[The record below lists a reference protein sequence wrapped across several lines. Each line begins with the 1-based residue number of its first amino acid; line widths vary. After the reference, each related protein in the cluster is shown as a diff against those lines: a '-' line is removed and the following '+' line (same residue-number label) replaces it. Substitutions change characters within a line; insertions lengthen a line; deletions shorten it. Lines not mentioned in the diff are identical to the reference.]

1 MPKQQG
7 GWFLAKTLYDLGVRN
22 IFTLAGGHIN
32 PVYKACT
39 DLGIR
44 LIDTHHEQGA
54 AMAADAFGRVTR
66 TPGICLVTAGPGLT
80 NALTGVAG
88 SYLSNSPM
96 LLIAGRS
103 GIEENDILSLQEIDQ
118 LSMVKP
124 VTKWART
131 VYDVKRIPEYVS
143 NAYKNSIT
151 GRPGPTYIGTS
162 YEVLYPGCYEKDLS
176 SYSLEIPIVSSE
188 PSDSEIRELLSM
200 LKKSARPVVIAGS
213 GSWYSG
219 AEEEIQR
226 FAELLNVPFFTLN
239 MGRGIVPDSNCFGI
253 ASPGSP
259 RGFREI
265 TQKADL
271 IVLLG
276 IRLGI
281 YIGFGKTFNSKAKI
295 VQVDIEPSEIG
306 RNRSSDLPVISDIK
320 SLLGKSLSYIEEE
333 NIEFDFR
340 KWHKEATVISK
351 KTYNEFTKKI
361 LSSVEK
367 TIHPAKVVK
376 IVSELMGDEGII
388 VVDGGDSQSWTDT
401 TCTVNRPGH
410 YIKGGPLG
418 CMGVGIPFALGTK
431 TARPDNKVCLITGD
445 GAAAMN
451 FMEFETAL
459 RHKIP
464 FVVVICNDSAWGMTK
479 HQIEITYPG
488 AKNVQGVDLGFVPF
502 HKIAIAMGGYGAV
515 VDNINKLKP
524 ALTRAFRSGLPS
536 VINVRTD
543 PDAVSGATHTITD
556 MMMKGM

>member
-1 MPKQQG
+1 MAKKQG
-7 GWFLAKTLYDLGVRN
+7 GWFLAKTLYDMGVRN

-66 TPGICLVTAGPGLT
+66 TPGICLVTAGPGFT

-103 GIEENDILSLQEIDQ
+103 GVEENDILSLQEIDQ

-131 VYDVKRIPEYVS
+131 VFDVKRIPEYVS

-151 GRPGPTYIGTS
+151 GRPGPAYIGTS
-162 YEVLYPGCYEKDLS
+162 YEVLYPGCDEKELS
-176 SYSLEIPIVSSE
+176 NYTLKIPHTSSE
-188 PSDSEIRELLSM
+188 PSDSEVEEMISMIR
-200 LKKSARPVVIAGS
+200 KSERPVLITGS
-213 GSWYSG
+213 GSWYSRS
-219 AEEEIQR
+219 EDEIKR
-226 FAELLNVPFFTLN
+226 FSEILNIPLFTLN
-239 MGRGIVPDSNCFGI
+239 MGRGIVPDSSSFGI

-271 IVLLG
+271 ILLFG
-276 IRLGI
+276 IRLSI
-281 YIGFGKTFNSKAKI
+281 YIGFGNTFNPKAKI
-295 VQVDIEPSEIG
+295 IQTDIEPSEID
-306 RNRSSDLPVISDIK
+306 RNKPTDLSIVSDLK
-320 SLLGKSLSYIEEE
+320 SLLKKALSHLEEN
-333 NIEFDFR
+333 NIEFKFN

-351 KTYNEFTKKI
+351 KSYSEFTKQI
-361 LSSVEK
+361 LSSRK
-367 TIHPAKVVK
+367 KMIHPAKVAHV
-376 IVSELMGDEGII
+376 VSELLGDEGII

-401 TCTVNRPGH
+401 TCTVNTPGH

-431 TARPDNKVCLITGD
+431 VAKPDKRVCLITGD

-451 FMEFETAL
+451 FMEFETAM

-479 HQIEITYPG
+479 HQIHITYPG
-488 AKNVQGVDLGFVPF
+488 VKNMQGVDLGFIPF
-502 HKIAIAMGGYGAV
+502 HKIAIAMGGYGIA
-515 VDNINKLKP
+515 VDNTNKLKP
-524 ALTRAFRSGLPS
+524 AIQRAFRSGLPS
-536 VINVRTD
+536 VVNVKTD
-543 PDAVSGATHTITD
+543 PDAVSGATHTITE